1 MIDSWSTLPI
11 GKYADVYN
19 VIESNDDEDTKVLK
33 VAAICNDISY
43 DEILNMNMS
52 DATELVRS
60 VGFIYTAPAKVK
72 PKKTYVLN
80 GRKYRVIKSF
90 GDITTAQYVNYQSIV
105 GELNKYL
112 TEFLA
117 IFFIPEGK
125 KYGMDYDSDE
135 VVEDIKTALC
145 VEEALSL
152 ANFFLKRWVRSMTR
166 TLFFSEVAVAVR
178 RILSPKEAKAALRQ
192 VEQGLRKMRQE
203 LRDMCGSVCSMP
215 YQK

>member
-90 GDITTAQYVNYQSIV
+90 GDITTAQYVNYQAMV

-112 TEFLA
+112 PEYLA

-125 KYGMDYDSDE
+125 KYGVDYDSDE

-166 TLFFSEVAVAVR
+166 TLFFSEVAVAAR
-178 RILSPKEAKAALRQ
+178 RILSPKKTREPLRQ
-192 VEQGLRKMRQE
+192 MEKGMKEMR
-203 LRDMCGSVCSMP
+203 LALKDMYGSLCSML